1 MEEKVVCSTCG
12 KPFHG
17 LTPCLKLGGE
27 PDLRQMPYGWHDGQP
42 FIDEQSHVWFNGLSN
57 GLIEG
62 SGYADLGEL
71 DQLDEEHKLIYEF
84 SQAVS
89 RLRTVGGNVW
99 ARDVVI

>member
-1 MEEKVVCSTCG
+1 
-12 KPFHG
+12 
-17 LTPCLKLGGE
+17 
-27 PDLRQMPYGWHDGQP
+27 
-42 FIDEQSHVWFNGLSN
+42 VWFNGLSN

-99 ARDVVI
+99 ARDVVIWEFALLVKQDQRERQI